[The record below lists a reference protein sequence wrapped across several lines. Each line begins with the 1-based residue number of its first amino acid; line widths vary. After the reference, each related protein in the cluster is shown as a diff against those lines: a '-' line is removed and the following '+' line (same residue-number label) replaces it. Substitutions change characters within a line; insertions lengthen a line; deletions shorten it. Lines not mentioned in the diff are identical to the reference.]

1 LIVEGTALLRIA
13 VFVVIRSASLQEL
26 HREVKAVT
34 RSALESGL
42 RCEAGLGRQSAWY
55 CAQLPGAPGW

>member
-1 LIVEGTALLRIA
+1 LLRVA
-13 VFVVIRSASLQEL
+13 VFVVIRSTSLQRL
-26 HREVKAVT
+26 RHDVQVVT

-42 RCEAGLGRQSAWY
+42 RCEPGFGRQSSWY

>member
-1 LIVEGTALLRIA
+1 LLRVA
-13 VFVVIRSASLQEL
+13 VFVIVRASSLAQLRRDVET
-26 HREVKAVT
+26 VT

-42 RCEAGLGRQSAWY
+42 RCDAGRGRQSPWY